1 MGKRKKIGPL
11 LYASARFL
19 FLCFSI
25 LLSDGADGAGGHAG
39 SALDAGVGV
48 NVSLAVLDGDSG
60 NGANSDAGLAAY
72 ANGLINCSFSHGV
85 NFLLARCDS
94 TTGDVSPT
102 HDCILTLTSR
112 AFKCFGLCRRA
123 ELKLQIV

>member
-1 MGKRKKIGPL
+1 MEKRKKIGPL

-72 ANGLINCSFSHGV
+72 ANGLINY
-85 NFLLARCDS
+85 
-94 TTGDVSPT
+94 
-102 HDCILTLTSR
+102 
-112 AFKCFGLCRRA
+112 
-123 ELKLQIV
+123 

>member
-1 MGKRKKIGPL
+1 MEKRKKIGPL

-39 SALDAGVGV
+39 SALDAGIGV

-72 ANGLINCSFSHGV
+72 TYGLINCRFSHNYISSLQDAIRLRGQ
-85 NFLLARCDS
+85 A
-94 TTGDVSPT
+94 PPHT
-102 HDCILTLTSR
+102 HV
-112 AFKCFGLCRRA
+112 F
-123 ELKLQIV
+123 

>member
-1 MGKRKKIGPL
+1 MEKRKKIGPL

-19 FLCFSI
+19 FFVFLDI
-25 LLSDGADGAGGHAG
+25 
-39 SALDAGVGV
+39 LDAGVGV

-72 ANGLINCSFSHGV
+72 ANGLINCSFSHGI

-123 ELKLQIV
+123 ALKLQIV